1 MTIDFNQVERYSKE
15 EIYEAI
21 GLMIGEAII
30 AEGDDWQTA
39 ILVAEIEDELSGLT
53 YGRYTTK
60 IEQEHQKSFSTGY
73 HTYVLFNELR
83 RRMKQPDQPA
93 WNKATFRLQPNGEF
107 ECSFSYPDESGGE
120 AVAGEVAGLD
130 AIEYVPPEP
139 TFKLPADP
147 TALSEDELY
156 EWLVQG
162 VKHAVKEPWETA
174 FLRGEVAN
182 GRDGQAGLW
191 FRSSAETGE
200 LGSAPPA
207 DPHQTLRYFFELWRR
222 AARAGE
228 PWSELTVQVTPDGG
242 VRRIYVSPESPVPA
256 ELTQATN
263 AQLIDWLREMTEAM
277 IDAPWVRAVAVGR
290 FEEPP
295 QHGGSAVFFH
305 PASAPEAEWATLA
318 SGNHNR
324 LFVELWRRWKARGKD
339 WSELQFHL
347 QPDGS
352 YEFEGV
358 LR

>member
-53 YGRYTTK
+53 YGRYTIKT
-60 IEQEHQKSFSTGY
+60 EQEHQKSFSTGY

-83 RRMKQPDQPA
+83 RRMKQPDQLA
-93 WNKATFRLQPNGEF
+93 WNKATFRLAPDGPF
-107 ECSFSYPDESGGE
+107 ECTFSYPDERAGVE
-120 AVAGEVAGLD
+120 VTGEVAGLD
-130 AIEYVPPEP
+130 AIEYVPPP
-139 TFKLPADP
+139 PPLAIPADLSS
-147 TALSEDELY
+147 LSEAEIDGWFYKVVQDALKG
-156 EWLVQG
+156 EWSLALLRAQIESVSHG
-162 VKHAVKEPWETA
+162 SSTMRYRESMEP
-174 FLRGEVAN
+174 
-182 GRDGQAGLW
+182 
-191 FRSSAETGE
+191 GE
-200 LGSAPPA
+200 LAMDPAP
-207 DPHQTLRYFFELWRR
+207 DSVWDLSVELWRR
-222 AARAGE
+222 AAQVGE

-242 VRRIYVSPESPVPA
+242 VRRIYVYPESPVPA
-256 ELTQATN
+256 DLTHATN

>member
-1 MTIDFNQVERYSKE
+1 MYTTHFEATPVE
-15 EIYEAI
+15 EIYEEIAI
-21 GLMIGEAII
+21 MMTRSAPPGWSEAEVEVGMGKDFGEYDARYFMNPQTE
-30 AEGDDWQTA
+30 EGAFYKLQGSW
-39 ILVAEIEDELSGLT
+39 
-53 YGRYTTK
+53 
-60 IEQEHQKSFSTGY
+60 FN
-73 HTYVLFNELR
+73 LFYELR
-83 RRMKQPDQPA
+83 RRMKQPDQPT
-93 WNKATFRLQPNGEF
+93 WNKATFRLAPDGQF

-120 AVAGEVAGLD
+120 AVTGEVAGLD
-130 AIEYVPPEP
+130 AIEYVPPP
-139 TFKLPADP
+139 PPPLAIPADLSS
-147 TALSEDELY
+147 LSEAEIDGWFYKVVQDALKG
-156 EWLVQG
+156 EWSLALLRAEIESVNHG
-162 VKHAVKEPWETA
+162 LILMRYREPMEP
-174 FLRGEVAN
+174 
-182 GRDGQAGLW
+182 
-191 FRSSAETGE
+191 GE
-200 LGSAPPA
+200 LAMDPAP
-207 DPHQTLRYFFELWRR
+207 DSVWDLSVELWRR
-222 AARAGE
+222 AAQVGE

-242 VRRIYVSPESPVPA
+242 VRRIYVYPESPVPA
-256 ELTQATN
+256 DLTHATN